1 MSDKIDINVKIVP
14 VSGKVKS
21 KKAQVAVT
29 VTGTTVREI
38 ANQLVIDLTNR
49 NVSVNGQT
57 ATPDTIVG
65 KDANVE
71 FVEIRVA
78 ERPRGS

>member
-65 KDANVE
+65 KDAKVE